1 MTYLTLL
8 AAGLKLTAGLVL
20 FNHLIDIVKKLH
32 FLSVLFS
39 PSRGQIAQAIE
50 TIQSFHLWDF
60 SSPSETERI
69 IFFLFLSF
77 PKLSKAW

>member
-20 FNHLIDIVKKLH
+20 FNHLIDIVKKG
-32 FLSVLFS
+32 FAFSVLFS

-50 TIQSFHLWDF
+50 IIQSFRLWDF
-60 SSPSETERI
+60 FSPSETKI
-69 IFFLFLSF
+69 IIYILFLSF
-77 PKLSKAW
+77 LN

>member
-32 FLSVLFS
+32 FLFCFFN
-39 PSRGQIAQAIE
+39 QAGDK
-50 TIQSFHLWDF
+50 L
-60 SSPSETERI
+60 
-69 IFFLFLSF
+69 
-77 PKLSKAW
+77 PKQ